1 MAQITPIKGF
11 TNTPVTRSIC
21 LVLTVTAIALSILGI
36 KHYVHL
42 EMDPHIIEY
51 SQYWRIATY
60 QLLVV
65 NESDYLLTTYLWFY
79 YKVLERFY
87 GSRKY
92 LSLVALLYGVNA
104 LAVFAVMALG
114 QLGCYI
120 TSYLTNIV
128 IFRGNGSDFL
138 PTIFNEVT
146 PGPLAILALLY
157 VVFANVIPKLYQF
170 RVVLA
175 NPWSTSDAT
184 KLVTLTNH
192 FALHII
198 FFMLVVNNGFK
209 LILPLVVGLLVGK
222 LYVHHLLVGETW
234 MVPQW
239 AFNLFVNPKK
249 FLLQQHHSRESYM
262 PAPTLENPVNIPDP
276 EQDTPEQ
283 VDEDGGSREPNVIR
297 AETPARPLGLQ
308 LLDTFRN

>member
-21 LVLTVTAIALSILGI
+21 LVSTVTAIALSVLGI

-60 QLLVV
+60 QLSVV

-79 YKVLERFY
+79 FKVLERFF

-120 TSYLTNIV
+120 TSYLTSTI
-128 IFRGNGSDFL
+128 IFRGAGSDFL

-146 PGPLAILALLY
+146 PGPLAILASLY
-157 VVFANVIPKLYQF
+157 VVFSYVIPKSYQF
-170 RVVLA
+170 NIVLA
-175 NPWSTSDAT
+175 NPWRPNEVSKS
-184 KLVTLTNH
+184 VTLTNH
-192 FALHII
+192 FAIHII

-209 LILPLVVGLLVGK
+209 SIIPSVVGLLVGK
-222 LYVHHLLVGETW
+222 LYVHHLLVGEKW

-249 FLLQQHHSRESYM
+249 FMLQSSPSRDSYM
-262 PAPTLENPVNIPDP
+262 PAPTSENPVNIPDP
-276 EQDTPEQ
+276 EHDTPEQ

-297 AETPARPLGLQ
+297 AETPARPLGSQ